1 MNQHPI
7 LWQSKEV
14 NPNSNE
20 SYLTIKQ
27 AKGYY
32 YYAERAGKDSVAFI
46 LIDRNREDC
55 IGVLNEPKPPIG
67 DDVFL
72 TTAFGGS
79 LDKPISLNKIVQEE
93 VKEEAGYTVPLS
105 TITYLNKVFVSTQ
118 MNQFC
123 HLYAVD
129 VTNYLLG
136 TRNLEE
142 HESESSVK
150 WIGPE
155 ALLNLQDWKA
165 PLIYMKYIK
174 ENSYN
179 QL

>member
-55 IGVLNEPKPPIG
+55 IGVLNEPKPPLG

-72 TTAFGGS
+72 TTAFGG
-79 LDKPISLNKIVQEE
+79 
-93 VKEEAGYTVPLS
+93 
-105 TITYLNKVFVSTQ
+105 
-118 MNQFC
+118 
-123 HLYAVD
+123 
-129 VTNYLLG
+129 
-136 TRNLEE
+136 
-142 HESESSVK
+142 
-150 WIGPE
+150 
-155 ALLNLQDWKA
+155 
-165 PLIYMKYIK
+165 
-174 ENSYN
+174 
-179 QL
+179 